1 MTPMGCFEGCV
12 ALVTGGGS
20 GIGRASAVALAKE
33 GASVVVANRRVA
45 EGEETVELIH
55 SRGGRGCF
63 KRTDLRSPD
72 QIGDLF
78 EFIAKSLGRLDIAF
92 NNAGFQEPRTPLAD
106 LASETYHH
114 VFDVNVRAVFLCMKH
129 EIALMLKGG
138 GVIINNASVSGT
150 RNPNP
155 GLALY
160 SASKS
165 AVISLTRSAAMEYG
179 PRNIRVNAVSPG
191 RVRTNMMLASGIAD
205 MTEVAKGLPLR
216 RLGEP
221 EEVANAVVWLASSES
236 SFVTGHVL
244 VVDGGF
250 LSQ

>member
-1 MTPMGCFEGCV
+1 MGCLEGRV

-20 GIGRASAVALAKE
+20 GIGRASTVALAKE
-33 GASVVVANRRVA
+33 GATVIVANRRIA
-45 EGEETVELIH
+45 EGEETVELVR
-55 SRGGRGCF
+55 SAGGAGRF
-63 KRTDLRSPD
+63 KRTDLRAPD
-72 QIGDLF
+72 QVRELF
-78 EFIAKSLGRLDIAF
+78 EFIAISFGRLDIAF
-92 NNAGFQEPRTPLAD
+92 NNAGFQERRKPLAD
-106 LASETYHH
+106 LADETCDQI
-114 VFDVNVRAVFLCMKH
+114 FDVNVRAVFLCMKH
-129 EIALMLKGG
+129 EIALMLKGDG

-150 RNPNP
+150 RSPNP

-160 SASKS
+160 AASKS
-165 AVISLTRSAAMEYG
+165 AVMSLTKSAAMEYG

-191 RVRTNMMLASGIAD
+191 RVRTDMMLNSGIAA
-205 MTEVAKGLPLR
+205 MAEVARGLPLR